1 METIKVKFVEE
12 QVREA
17 HDNLRGSLLREPSES
32 EVESAL
38 KTIAQ
43 EKYPNLAII
52 DFVVTD
58 EPYSVTIIMV

>member
-17 HDNLRGSLLREPSES
+17 HDNLRGSLLREPSNI
-32 EVESAL
+32 EVENEL
-38 KTIAQ
+38 KRIAQ
-43 EKYPNLAII
+43 DKHPNLAIT